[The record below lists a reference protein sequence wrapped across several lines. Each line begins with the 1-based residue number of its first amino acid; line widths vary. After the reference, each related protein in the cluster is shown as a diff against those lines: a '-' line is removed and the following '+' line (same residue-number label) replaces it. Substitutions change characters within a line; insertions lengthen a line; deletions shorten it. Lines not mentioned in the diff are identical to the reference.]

1 MYICVIDKQLLGQD
15 GWILAKF
22 FFCVSMDRDEF
33 IIWLSG
39 KFFLR
44 DTAGSPEGGK
54 EGGKYGLG
62 LKRNWAFSFLLIKS
76 PENPEIVEF
85 PKSETFK

>member
-1 MYICVIDKQLLGQD
+1 MLGQD

-44 DTAGSPEGGK
+44 DTAGSLEGGK
-54 EGGKYGLG
+54 GRRKYGLG
-62 LKRNWAFSFLLIKS
+62 LKRNRAFCFRLIKS

-85 PKSETFK
+85 PKSEPFK